1 MWKNVWFCNVDNDK
15 NIVPGTGKYSLGHL
29 KCGWWLG
36 RLGARCLGI
45 IMSPPPPSKLPGK
58 GFGFLTSLTS
68 FMTSLYCAV
77 LSACLCSSSAIRSL
91 NLRGLLFPAILETV
105 GEADEDVF
113 RLTYSH
119 WPLFY
124 ALLLTTNVEIV
135 VFITLCVFVDKP
147 VNFESS
153 WFCPEQTQLSHNPFV
168 LI

>member
-1 MWKNVWFCNVDNDK
+1 MLTLIRTSFLEQENARLVTWSADGGWEDWEQGVWVSSCPRRRRQSCRGRVLASW
-15 NIVPGTGKYSLGHL
+15 PRWRPSWPRCTAPCSRPASAPAARSGPWT
-29 KCGWWLG
+29 CGG
-36 RLGARCLGI
+36 CC
-45 IMSPPPPSKLPGK
+45 SPPSW
-58 GFGFLTSLTS
+58 SED
-68 FMTSLYCAV
+68 C
-77 LSACLCSSSAIRSL
+77 
-91 NLRGLLFPAILETV
+91 E
-105 GEADEDVF
+105 EDEDVF